1 MQVSHYILESSVS
14 GDVSRVKNI
23 ERIGTRNSEWSTG
36 YGSVSGGGGT
46 VKTLK

>member
-1 MQVSHYILESSVS
+1 MSNYILESSVS
-14 GDVSRVKNI
+14 ADVSRVKNI

-36 YGSVSGGGGT
+36 YGSDSGGGGT